1 LLDNTNPLNNVLK
14 WTACAFVCAGAFCT
28 SFMFDPLN
36 IYFLNVGA
44 ILYLIWAYRIR
55 ELNQIVVNI
64 VLLALYIMGFVQ
76 RM

>member
-1 LLDNTNPLNNVLK
+1 MLDNTNPLNNVLK

-44 ILYLIWAYRIR
+44 VLYLIWAYRIR

-64 VLLALYIMGFVQ
+64 VLLGVYIMGFVQ

>member
-14 WTACAFVCAGAFCT
+14 WAACAFVCAGAFCT

-44 ILYLIWAYRIR
+44 VLYLIWAYRIR

-64 VLLALYIMGFVQ
+64 VLLGVYIMGFVQ

>member
-1 LLDNTNPLNNVLK
+1 
-14 WTACAFVCAGAFCT
+14 
-28 SFMFDPLN
+28 MFDPLN

-44 ILYLIWAYRIR
+44 VLYLIWAYRIR

-64 VLLALYIMGFVQ
+64 VLLGVYIMGFVQ

>member
-1 LLDNTNPLNNVLK
+1 MLDNTSPLNNVLK

-44 ILYLIWAYRIR
+44 VLYLIWAYRIR

>member
-1 LLDNTNPLNNVLK
+1 VLDNTSPLNNVLK

-44 ILYLIWAYRIR
+44 VLYLIWAYRIR

-64 VLLALYIMGFVQ
+64 VLLGVYIMGFVQ

>member
-1 LLDNTNPLNNVLK
+1 MLDNTNPLNNVLK
-14 WTACAFVCAGAFCT
+14 WAACAFVCAGAFCT

-44 ILYLIWAYRIR
+44 VLYLIWAYRIR

-64 VLLALYIMGFVQ
+64 VLLGVYIMGFVQ